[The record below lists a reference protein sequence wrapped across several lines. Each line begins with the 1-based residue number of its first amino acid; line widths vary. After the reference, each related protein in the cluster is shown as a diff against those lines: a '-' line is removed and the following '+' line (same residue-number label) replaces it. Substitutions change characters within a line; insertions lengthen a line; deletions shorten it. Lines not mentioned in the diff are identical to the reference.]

1 MTLKELDRLAKLN
14 EPMPKLLEYY
24 EENYYISSRYLYRQ
38 FELNKIT
45 VEQARIEKDKIV
57 KSYNDNKEMY
67 EYVLSLYSIRNS
79 LMQLKEQGFNSILE
93 WEVLDTINK
102 ALKGANNG

>member
-45 VEQARIEKDKIV
+45 VEQARIEKEKIV

-79 LMQLKEQGFNSILE
+79 LMQLKEQGFNSVLE

>member
-45 VEQARIEKDKIV
+45 VEQARIEKEKIV

-79 LMQLKEQGFNSILE
+79 LMQLKEQGFNSVLE
-93 WEVLDTINK
+93 WEVLDAINK
-102 ALKGANNG
+102 ALKGASNG

>member
-79 LMQLKEQGFNSILE
+79 LMQLKEQGFNSVLE